1 MKHSLFRTLTHRQ
14 AGYILHPSNFLLRN
28 YPSRLQSLG
37 TNNNIHFT
45 SQPKPPTFPKT
56 ANPLPNRISTTSP
69 INMPKRKSIH
79 AEPEPE
85 PERATRRRSSRL
97 SKGAEPTEEVVA
109 PVTVKKEDKPKPVRG
124 GKAPRKVLVAV
135 KEEEKEKDKNV
146 EVRLQEPPS
155 TKRSRTTTKSTST
168 SQPPT
173 ATIPSSSSSSSSS
186 TSRQYFLLK
195 AEPLP
200 RLENGHDVSFSIDD
214 LASRSTPEPW
224 DGIRN
229 YSARNNLRSMRR
241 GDLAFFYHS
250 NCPSPGIVGVMEIVK
265 EAEADWTALD
275 PKAAYYDP
283 RAKKAVTE
291 GKGNPWS
298 LVHVEF
304 REKFRKEIGLAELRE
319 WGRAGGPLE
328 GMELLRMGRLSVC
341 KVREAEWEFLMDKA
355 GGRTGRG
362 DGKGE

>member
-1 MKHSLFRTLTHRQ
+1 MTCNGILSLFRTLTHTRQ
-14 AGYILHPSNFLLRN
+14 AGCIHPSNSLLRN
-28 YPSRLQSLG
+28 PSRLQSLG
-37 TNNNIHFT
+37 TNNSIQLFHFT
-45 SQPKPPTFPKT
+45 SKPRFPTFPKT
-56 ANPLPNRISTTSP
+56 ANSLQNRISTTSS
-69 INMPKRKSIH
+69 ITMPKRKSIH

-97 SKGAEPTEEVVA
+97 SKGAEPAEEVVA

-124 GKAPRKVLVAV
+124 GKAPRKLLVAV
-135 KEEEKEKDKNV
+135 KEEEKEKEKNV
-146 EVRLQEPPS
+146 EQPP
-155 TKRSRTTTKSTST
+155 TKRSRTTSTKPTPTST
-168 SQPPT
+168 T
-173 ATIPSSSSSSSSS
+173 TIPSSSSSSS
-186 TSRQYFLLK
+186 TSRHYFLLK

-214 LASRSTPEPW
+214 LCSRTSPEPW

-265 EAEADWTALD
+265 EAEEDWTAVD
-275 PKAAYYDP
+275 PTAAYYDP
-283 RAKKAVTE
+283 RAKKAVDE
-291 GKGNPWS
+291 GKDNPWS

-304 REKFRKEIGLAELRE
+304 REKFAVEIGLAELRE

-328 GMELLRMGRLSVC
+328 GMELLRLGRLSVC
-341 KVREAEWEFLMDKA
+341 KVREGEWEFLMDKA

-362 DGKGE
+362 DVKRE